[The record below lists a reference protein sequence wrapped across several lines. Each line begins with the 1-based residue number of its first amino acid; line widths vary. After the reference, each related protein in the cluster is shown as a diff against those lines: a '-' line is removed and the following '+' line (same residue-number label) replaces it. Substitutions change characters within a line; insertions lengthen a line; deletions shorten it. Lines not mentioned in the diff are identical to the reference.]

1 MEKVMGFLSMVA
13 EEVRG
18 LQGATAGVTLVIGV
32 LNCFLGYRLLRA
44 WIALAGFYLGVLLFY
59 TLVTYY
65 TENTLIQ
72 IGAVLGGGLLLGM
85 ASFYI
90 YRLGVFLLCT
100 NIGTVVMSIALQP
113 KDSLWFMLCLGIGIL
128 IGLLGMAFVKPM
140 VIASTALGGGFS
152 TAAAAAALLERE
164 PDMKILIFGAVL
176 TLAGVVIQAISSKDQ
191 DKKT

>member
-18 LQGATAGVTLVIGV
+18 LQGATAGVTLVIAV
-32 LNCFLGYRLLRA
+32 LNCFLGYRLLKA
-44 WIALAGFYLGVLLFY
+44 WIALAGFYMGVLLFY
-59 TLVTYY
+59 ALATCY
-65 TENTLIQ
+65 TENTMIQ

-100 NIGTVVMSIALQP
+100 NVGTVVMSIALQP
-113 KDSLWFMLCLGIGIL
+113 KDSLRFMLCLGIGIL

-140 VIASTALGGGFS
+140 VIINTALGGGFS
-152 TAAAAAALLERE
+152 AAAAAAALLEKDA
-164 PDMKILIFGAVL
+164 DMKILIFGAIL
-176 TLAGVVIQAISSKDQ
+176 TSAGVVIQAISSKDQ